1 MALRHLATTLKSYA
15 TDAHGFYLRQILH
28 WCSGPWMM
36 TATWDN
42 YHHDPLAKHSKGLRA
57 RRLVI

>member
-1 MALRHLATTLKSYA
+1 
-15 TDAHGFYLRQILH
+15 
-28 WCSGPWMM
+28 MM